1 MKKILSILVV
11 LFLTACASMPK
22 SWSHDSASPQQYQA
36 DQAECMAMANS
47 AKSGSIAGAAHDIDA
62 IYESCMRGRG
72 YYR

>member
-1 MKKILSILVV
+1 MKKIFPTLVV
-11 LFLTACASMPK
+11 FFLTACASMPK

-36 DQAECMAMANS
+36 DQAECMSMANS
-47 AKSGSIAGAAHDIDA
+47 GKNGAIAGAAHDIDV

>member
-1 MKKILSILVV
+1 MKKILPVLVV
-11 LFLTACASMPK
+11 FFLTACASMPK
-22 SWSHDSASPQQYQA
+22 SWSHDSASPEQYQA

-47 AKSGSIAGAAHDIDA
+47 AKTSSMAGAAHDIDA